1 MPTRRCAAVAAISTL
16 LGASA
21 VLAACGSASTSS
33 PTPRLAASY
42 DEFVVAN
49 CAAAQALFRGYGNP
63 DTAALAPPM
72 QDFDDAI
79 TRGDAPGATLKGSAV
94 KATFVGGRAKA
105 AVAAGWQPAAV
116 AMMHLDRMLAG
127 MIAMVDAE
135 IAALGQGS
143 TNAREAGQRAFEAAS
158 GPEDWYGWLQGLGD
172 ALKTVGKTD
181 LPDCEGVPW

>member
-16 LGASA
+16 LAMGA

-33 PTPRLAASY
+33 PTQRLAATY
-42 DEFVVAN
+42 DEFVAAN
-49 CAAAQALFRGYGNP
+49 CAAAQALFGGYGNP

-72 QDFDDAI
+72 QDLDDAI
-79 TRGDAPGATLKGSAV
+79 TRGDAADATLKAAVV
-94 KATFVGGRAKA
+94 KATFVGGRAQA
-105 AVAAGWQPAAV
+105 AVAAGWAPAGA

-135 IAALGQGS
+135 IAAIGQGPVK
-143 TNAREAGQRAFEAAS
+143 ARESGQRAFEAAS
-158 GPEDWYGWLQGLGD
+158 GPEDWQGWLQGLGG

-181 LPDCEGVPW
+181 LPDCDGVPW